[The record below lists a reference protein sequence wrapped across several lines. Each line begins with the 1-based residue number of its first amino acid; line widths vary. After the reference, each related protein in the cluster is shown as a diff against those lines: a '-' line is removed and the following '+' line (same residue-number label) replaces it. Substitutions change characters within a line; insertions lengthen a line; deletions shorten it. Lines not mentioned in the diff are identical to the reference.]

1 MYLHFSIIGFA
12 FICYVLVKVTRNQFS
27 EGKSIFWVM
36 GGILML
42 VLSLFPILFT
52 KLSHL
57 LGVVYPPSLLF
68 LFGILFV
75 VFVTFRQE
83 EEISLLNE
91 RVKELAQRNAIL
103 DTELKT
109 MRECTEAAE
118 PPKPKQAGHEP

>member
-12 FICYVLVKVTRNQFS
+12 FICYVLAKVTRNQFS

-83 EEISLLNE
+83 EEISLLDE
-91 RVKELAQRNAIL
+91 RVKELAQRNAL
-103 DTELKT
+103 LEQALSAYLKQDNT
-109 MRECTEAAE
+109 QEDG
-118 PPKPKQAGHEP
+118 K

>member
-12 FICYVLVKVTRNQFS
+12 FICYVLAKVNRNQFS

-42 VLSLFPILFT
+42 VLSLFPILFI

-83 EEISLLNE
+83 EEISLLDE
-91 RVKELAQRNAIL
+91 RVKELAQRNAL
-103 DTELKT
+103 LEQALSAHRAGEHLKQDNT
-109 MRECTEAAE
+109 REDG
-118 PPKPKQAGHEP
+118 K